1 MTVRDKANLLVNWGI
16 SIKQLSIQANYDPS
30 GIGRWL
36 CGKAGV
42 SPEVE
47 ARIDLATQYFTTQ
60 LEDVLD
66 TLKGA
71 ESAISKQSSMS
82 KLQTAENGEAT
93 K

>member
-47 ARIDLATQYFTTQ
+47 TRIDLATRYFTNQ
-60 LEDVLD
+60 LRNVLD
-66 TLKGA
+66 KLEGA
-71 ESAISKQSSMS
+71 ESANSNQSPSS
-82 KLQTAENGEAT
+82 ELQTAKNGEAT
-93 K
+93 

>member
-47 ARIDLATQYFTTQ
+47 TRIDLATQYFTNQ
-60 LEDVLD
+60 LHNVLD
-66 TLKGA
+66 KLEGA
-71 ESAISKQSSMS
+71 ESANSNQSTLST
-82 KLQTAENGEAT
+82 LQTPPNGEAT
-93 K
+93 

>member
-30 GIGRWL
+30 GVGRWL

-47 ARIDLATQYFTTQ
+47 ARIDLATQYFTNQ
-60 LEDVLD
+60 LRNVLD
-66 TLKGA
+66 KLEGA
-71 ESAISKQSSMS
+71 ESANSNQSSMP
-82 KLQTAENGEAT
+82 KLQTPPNGEVT
-93 K
+93 

>member
-36 CGKAGV
+36 CGKARV

-47 ARIDLATQYFTTQ
+47 ARIDLATQYFTFQ
-60 LEDVLD
+60 LENVLD
-66 TLKGA
+66 TL
-71 ESAISKQSSMS
+71 
-82 KLQTAENGEAT
+82 NGEAT
-93 K
+93 

>member
-47 ARIDLATQYFTTQ
+47 ARIDLATQYFTIQ
-60 LEDVLD
+60 LENVLD

-71 ESAISKQSSMS
+71 ESANSNQSTLST
-82 KLQTAENGEAT
+82 LQTAKNGEAT
-93 K
+93 

>member
-47 ARIDLATQYFTTQ
+47 ARIDLATQYFTIQ
-60 LEDVLD
+60 LENVLD

-71 ESAISKQSSMS
+71 NSNQSTLST
-82 KLQTAENGEAT
+82 LQTAKNGEAT
-93 K
+93 